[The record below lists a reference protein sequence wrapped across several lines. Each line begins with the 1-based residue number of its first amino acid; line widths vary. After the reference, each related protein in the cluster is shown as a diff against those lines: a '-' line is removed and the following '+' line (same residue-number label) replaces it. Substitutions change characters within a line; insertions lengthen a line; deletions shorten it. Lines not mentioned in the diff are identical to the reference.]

1 LADQFTQILKLICAK
16 LGYINFVLY
25 ICYAIEGNRKHLKT
39 KQVMRTL
46 ESISV
51 ELREVLAAK
60 AILEAREKT
69 LRSEIVEGL
78 KFSNKTQ
85 LRLNGFMVSISA
97 RKTWT
102 YSKWVRTLEKMLK
115 TRKTNEQNNG
125 TATYEETPTCQLT
138 NQK

>member
-1 LADQFTQILKLICAK
+1 
-16 LGYINFVLY
+16 
-25 ICYAIEGNRKHLKT
+25 
-39 KQVMRTL
+39 MRNL
-46 ESISV
+46 ESIAV

-60 AILEAREKT
+60 SILEAKERT
-69 LRSEIVEGL
+69 LRSEIVKGL
-78 KFSNKTQ
+78 ESGNKTQ

>member
-1 LADQFTQILKLICAK
+1 
-16 LGYINFVLY
+16 
-25 ICYAIEGNRKHLKT
+25 
-39 KQVMRTL
+39 MRTL

-125 TATYEETPTCQLT
+125 VATFEETSTWQFLST
-138 NQK
+138 K

>member
-1 LADQFTQILKLICAK
+1 
-16 LGYINFVLY
+16 
-25 ICYAIEGNRKHLKT
+25 
-39 KQVMRTL
+39 MRTL
-46 ESISV
+46 EMAAA
-51 ELREVLAAK
+51 ELREVIATK

-69 LRSEIVEGL
+69 LRAEIVEGL
-78 KFSNKTQ
+78 ESRNKTQ

-138 NQK
+138 NQR

>member
-1 LADQFTQILKLICAK
+1 MQNLEI
-16 LGYINFVLY
+16 V
-25 ICYAIEGNRKHLKT
+25 AIELK
-39 KQVMRTL
+39 
-46 ESISV
+46 
-51 ELREVLAAK
+51 EVLAAK

>member
-1 LADQFTQILKLICAK
+1 
-16 LGYINFVLY
+16 
-25 ICYAIEGNRKHLKT
+25 
-39 KQVMRTL
+39 MRTL

-51 ELREVLAAK
+51 ELREVLATK

>member
-1 LADQFTQILKLICAK
+1 
-16 LGYINFVLY
+16 
-25 ICYAIEGNRKHLKT
+25 
-39 KQVMRTL
+39 MRTL
-46 ESISV
+46 EMAAV
-51 ELREVLAAK
+51 ELREVLDSK

-69 LRSEIVEGL
+69 LRDEMVKGL
-78 KFSNKTQ
+78 ESRNKTQ
-85 LRLNGFMVSISA
+85 LRLNGFMVSISE

-138 NQK
+138 NQR

>member
-1 LADQFTQILKLICAK
+1 
-16 LGYINFVLY
+16 
-25 ICYAIEGNRKHLKT
+25 
-39 KQVMRTL
+39 MRTL
-46 ESISV
+46 EMAAA
-51 ELREVLAAK
+51 ELREILASK

-69 LRSEIVEGL
+69 LRAEIVKGL
-78 KFSNKTQ
+78 ESGNKTQ

-115 TRKTNEQNNG
+115 TRKTNEQNSG
-125 TATYEETPTCQLT
+125 VATWEETPTCQLT